1 MRDRSQSLVMSKAY
15 FDCQCRCVEEGKKGD
30 RKLPFVT
37 ISRQTGAGGITIGN
51 KLIELLNREDANRT
65 CPWTLF
71 DKNLVEKVVEEHH
84 FSKEVSKYMPEDKI
98 SELRDLVEEMFG
110 LHPSEWTL
118 VHRTSQTILHL
129 AEMGNVILVGRGANI
144 ITRKLEHGFHL
155 RLVGSL
161 EKRIAHAQDYYR
173 VSREE
178 AKKLVEREDKGR
190 KDYIKKH
197 FDKDID
203 DPLLYHLV
211 INTDF
216 VSYEQAVRM
225 ICDQVLHASK
235 LNR

>member
-1 MRDRSQSLVMSKAY
+1 MNDRSQSLVMSKAY
-15 FDCQCRCVEEGKKGD
+15 FDCQCRCVEEGRKGD

-51 KLIELLNREDANRT
+51 NLVELLNREDAKRT

-71 DKNLVEKVVEEHH
+71 DKNLVEEVVEEHQ
-84 FSKEVSKYMPEDKI
+84 FAKEVSKYMPEDKI

-144 ITRKLEHGFHL
+144 ITHRLEHSFHV

-161 EKRIAHAQDYYR
+161 EKRIAHAADYYHL
-173 VSREE
+173 SREE

-190 KDYIKKH
+190 RDYIKKH
-197 FDKDID
+197 FDKNID

-211 INTDF
+211 INTDH
-216 VSYEQAVRM
+216 VSYEDAAQM
-225 ICDQVLHASK
+225 ICNQVLHVYK
-235 LNR
+235 T